1 MYSSK
6 FESVGVVTRKSSRS
20 LKCAADRRSVPNERA
35 TGRCWCGF
43 SLAFLIAAA
52 VLVLM
57 GARARAQGSAISL
70 DEYRRQLADI
80 SERVDSL
87 RDHPEDAGAVESFI
101 PEKITVRTPAGEV
114 SVNNHDLKADLA
126 EFSKAD
132 SRKRA
137 LQLPQVEDYVHRLS
151 ESARSFERRPPAA
164 AHDQLAAI
172 LAQRE
177 FRSLEGPNPK
187 DVLLARLFGWLIRLL
202 NRLGVGSAGF
212 NYFQVVIYTIIAGAL
227 TVLLVWT
234 LRRLRGR
241 RPEESPREIVPF
253 APSARSW
260 HVWLAHAQ
268 SLAQQQN
275 WRSAIHMAY
284 WAGISFLE
292 EHGAW
297 RPNIA
302 RTPREYLRLV
312 RTGSPKYSALAAL
325 TRQLERVWYGYNDTQ
340 ESDFNE
346 ALALLEKLGCR

>member
-6 FESVGVVTRKSSRS
+6 FESVGVVTRKSGRS
-20 LKCAADRRSVPNERA
+20 IQCAEYRRSDPDERA
-35 TGRCWCGF
+35 TGHCWCGF
-43 SLAFLIAAA
+43 SLAFVIAAA
-52 VLVLM
+52 VLVLT
-57 GARARAQGSAISL
+57 GARALARASAISL

-87 RDHPEDAGAVESFI
+87 RDHPEDAGAVESSI
-101 PEKITVRTPAGEV
+101 PEEITVRTPAGEV

-132 SRKRA
+132 SQKRA
-137 LQLPQVEDYVHRLS
+137 LQLPQIGDYVHTLS
-151 ESARSFERRPPAA
+151 QNASSFERRPPAA
-164 AHDQLAAI
+164 AHDKLDAI

-202 NRLGVGSAGF
+202 NRLGAGSAGF

-227 TVLLVWT
+227 TVMLVWT

-241 RPEESPREIVPF
+241 RQEDSPREIIPF

-260 HVWLAHAQ
+260 QVWLAQAQ
-268 SLAQQQN
+268 TLAQQQD
-275 WRSAIHMAY
+275 WRNAIHMAY

-297 RPNIA
+297 KPNLA

-312 RTGSPKYSALAAL
+312 RTGNPKYSALAAL
-325 TRQLERVWYGYNDTQ
+325 TRQLERVWYGYNHTQ